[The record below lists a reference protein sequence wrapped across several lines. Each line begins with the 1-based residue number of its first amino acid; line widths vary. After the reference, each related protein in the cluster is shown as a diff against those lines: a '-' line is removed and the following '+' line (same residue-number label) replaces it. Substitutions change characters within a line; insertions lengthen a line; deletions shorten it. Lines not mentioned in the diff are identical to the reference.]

1 MRASSG
7 ELIAPESMSLDID
20 EKHAAAIGLVA
31 AAWAVFEYVVHVSLC
46 LLADFP
52 FETGVCVTTQMGIHN
67 VLNAFSDLVSISGAS
82 KETMKEVEK
91 FIGRTY
97 LVAQKRNRAIHDTWM
112 LGKDSKQHYRL
123 ELTAYKKLVYEFKV
137 EDDSVLLATL
147 SDIKDHIGRFTALYE
162 IVTSDHGVF
171 ATLRERYQRPSALV
185 RQGQQEGR

>member
-7 ELIAPESMSLDID
+7 ELTAPESMSMDID
-20 EKHAAAIGLVA
+20 EKHAATIGRVA
-31 AAWAVFEYVVHVSLC
+31 AAWAAFEYVVHVNLC

-52 FETGVCVTTQMGIHN
+52 FETGACVTTQMGIHN
-67 VLNAFSDLVSISGAS
+67 VLNAFSALVSISGAS
-82 KETMKEVEK
+82 KKTMKEVEK

-123 ELTAYKKLVYEFKV
+123 ELTAYKRLVYEFKV

-147 SDIKDHIGRFTALYE
+147 SDIKDHISRFTKLYE
-162 IVTSDHGVF
+162 MVTSDAGVL
-171 ATLRERYQRPSALV
+171 ATLRERYQRPSAFV
-185 RQGQQEGR
+185 RRGQQEGR